1 MGTEKRAS
9 FHKPVGA
16 LFLAQEK
23 DESRLL
29 YDMGRETANIHFG
42 SPKAI
47 AHVERDLTSRRSHWA
62 AQSRQKPCTSHTQG
76 LGQLAAKL
84 KKTA

>member
-1 MGTEKRAS
+1 M
-9 FHKPVGA
+9 GA

-47 AHVERDLTSRRSHWA
+47 THVKRDLTSRRSRWLH
-62 AQSRQKPCTSHTQG
+62 R
-76 LGQLAAKL
+76 AAKAMYKPHSRTGTTSSKAKKNRL
-84 KKTA
+84 K